1 MKNKSFDKLRTSPLY
16 ITLGAGFII
25 AAVLAGLF
33 WGGRKSDQSGNA
45 PDEADAPLK
54 FLGEIVLSEE
64 VEAILDKKA
73 LLVEGLVS
81 GPVIISEVKKTNQAN
96 EGLSL
101 SRILELDQRWRK
113 TEGTDSFIS
122 PFLTNAVAVKVL
134 EFQKSN
140 FGFREI
146 FVTDERGLNVGQ
158 TNKTTDYY
166 QADEEWWI
174 RAYNSG
180 EGKTYHGLV
189 EFDESAQT
197 EAISL
202 YVPIRDPDTARVIG
216 VTKAVLSTAAIK
228 AEL

>member
-1 MKNKSFDKLRTSPLY
+1 MKNKSFLY
-16 ITLGAGFII
+16 ITSAGFLII

-33 WGGRKSDQSGNA
+33 WSGSKNEHGGNA

-54 FLGEIVLSEE
+54 FLGEIILSKE
-64 VEAILDKKA
+64 VEAVLSKKA
-73 LLVEGLVS
+73 LRIESLVAD
-81 GPVIISEVKKTNQAN
+81 PVIVSEVKKANQAN
-96 EGLSL
+96 EGLLL
-101 SRILELDQRWRK
+101 SEILELDQRWRK
-113 TEGTDSFIS
+113 GVGADSFIG
-122 PFLTNAVAVKVL
+122 PFLSNAVAMKL
-134 EFQKSN
+134 TEFQKDN
-140 FGFREI
+140 LGFREI

-180 EGKTYHGLV
+180 EGKAYHGLV

-197 EAISL
+197 EAISI
-202 YVPIRDPDTARVIG
+202 YVPIQDPNTARVIG
-216 VTKAVLSTAAIK
+216 VAKAVLSIAAIK

>member
-1 MKNKSFDKLRTSPLY
+1 MKHKSLP
-16 ITLGAGFII
+16 IILGAGLII
-25 AAVLAGLF
+25 AAVLAGVF
-33 WGGRKSDQSGNA
+33 WVGSKGDQNGNA

-54 FLGEIVLSEE
+54 FLGEITLSKE
-64 VEAILDKKA
+64 VETILDKKA
-73 LLVEGLVS
+73 LLIEGLVAD
-81 GPVIISEVKKTNQAN
+81 PLIISEVKKTNEAN
-96 EGLSL
+96 KDLS
-101 SRILELDQRWRK
+101 SVQILELDQGWRK
-113 TEGTDSFIS
+113 SVGNDDFIGSF
-122 PFLTNAVAVKVL
+122 LVNGVAVKLV
-134 EFQKSN
+134 EFQRVN
-140 FGFREI
+140 PGFREI
-146 FVTDERGLNVGQ
+146 FVTDEHGLNVGQ

-180 EGKTYHGLV
+180 EGRAYHGLV

-216 VTKAVLSTAAIK
+216 VAKAVLSITAIK